1 MRLEMGNFHVKDI
14 VFGDTLSYSNG
25 VLTVNKEEL
34 LNYVK
39 EEEPGIITADLRI
52 VRPGD
57 KVRLCPV
64 KEAIEMR
71 CKVSGKSTGIFP
83 GVTSPM
89 AQAGDGRTHAL
100 KGCSLIVVGEHMGG
114 FQDGVIDMAGKY
126 QDNTIFGDMV
136 NLVFVAD
143 TNEDFERF
151 EQQKKNKALRWG
163 GMKLAEYIGQ
173 CVKDLEPEDMEV
185 FDLPPVTERSAE
197 VNALPGVVYVL
208 QPQTQMETMGYNTLI
223 YGWDGNH
230 MLPTFMHPNELLDGC
245 MVSGSFMPTSS
256 KISTYEFAVNPMVK
270 KLMEQHGKTI
280 NFLGV
285 IMSTLNVKM
294 NEKDRCA
301 KMLALMASNLGAVG
315 AVVAEEGY
323 GNPDVDYTAAL
334 VELEKIGIKT
344 VGISDE
350 ATGRDGGSQP
360 LVSMNPMTDA
370 LVSTGNVS
378 QLYELEPMEVIGEL
392 EALARDGNSG
402 GWEGS
407 IHEDG
412 SVTME
417 NNGMFCCNHIS
428 GFSKKT
434 CADF

>member
-14 VFGDTLSYSNG
+14 VFGDRTSYADG
-25 VLTVNKEEL
+25 VLTVDKEEL
-34 LNYVK
+34 LSYVK
-39 EEEPGIITADLRI
+39 EEEPGITTADLR
-52 VRPGD
+52 VVKPGEM
-57 KVRLCPV
+57 VRLCPV

-71 CKVSGKSTGIFP
+71 CKVSGKSQGIFP

-89 AQAGDGRTHAL
+89 GQAGHGRTHAL

-114 FQDGVIDMAGKY
+114 FQDGVIDMGGKY
-126 QDNTIFGDMV
+126 QDQTIFGDMV
-136 NLVFVAD
+136 NLVLVAD

-173 CVKDLEPEDMEV
+173 CVKEMEPEDVEV
-185 FDLPPVTERSAE
+185 FDLPAVTDRTAE
-197 VNALPGVVYVL
+197 VDSLPGVVYVL
-208 QPQTQMETMGYNTLI
+208 QPQTQMEAMGYNTLI

-245 MVSGSFMPTSS
+245 MISGSFMPTSS
-256 KISTYEFAVNPMVK
+256 KISTYEFGVNPVVK
-270 KLMEQHGKTI
+270 RLMAEHGKTI

-285 IMSTLNVKM
+285 IMANLNVKM

-301 KMLALMASNLGAVG
+301 KMIAQMAHNLGATG
-315 AVVAEEGY
+315 AIVAEEGY

-334 VELEKIGIKT
+334 VELEKIGVKT

-378 QLYELEPMEVIGEL
+378 QVYELEPMEVIGEL

-402 GWEGS
+402 GWEGCVKP
-407 IHEDG
+407 DG
-412 SVTME
+412 SATME

-428 GFSKKT
+428 GFSRKT
-434 CADF
+434 CAEF